1 MELLEKQKL
10 KMKLTIDQTI
20 LDKNGLTLE
29 EFLVL
34 YLGAKDVD
42 IKSVSQSLI
51 AKGLANKDL
60 FFNGRIV
67 VSDKVKDLISTIS
80 IDSDKNVIDKDS
92 EFTELATELR
102 EIYPAGRKDG
112 TTYMWRGTTAE
123 VAKKL
128 KTLVV
133 KYGYTINR
141 EDVLKATKE
150 YVNSFNGNYRYMQ
163 LLKYFIL
170 KSVRDADGNVDIKS
184 ELMSLIEN
192 SDQIDAQR
200 DDWVSNMI

>member
-1 MELLEKQKL
+1 
-10 KMKLTIDQTI
+10 MKLTIDQTI
-20 LDKNGLTLE
+20 LDKNNLTIE

-34 YLGAKDVD
+34 FLSAREVD
-42 IKSVSQSLI
+42 IGVISQSLV
-51 AKGLANKDL
+51 AKGLADKDL
-60 FFNGRIV
+60 FSSGKLVI
-67 VSDKVKDLISTIS
+67 SDKVKDLVSTIP
-80 IDSDKNVIDKDS
+80 IESDKNVIDKDS

-170 KSVRDADGNVDIKS
+170 KSVKDADGNVDIKS

>member
-1 MELLEKQKL
+1 
-10 KMKLTIDQTI
+10 MKLTIDQTI
-20 LDKNGLTLE
+20 LDKNNLTLE

-34 YLGAKDVD
+34 FLSAREVD
-42 IKSVSQSLI
+42 IGVISQSLV
-51 AKGLANKDL
+51 AKGLADKDL
-60 FFNGRIV
+60 FSSGKLVI
-67 VSDKVKDLISTIS
+67 SDKVKDLISTIS
-80 IDSDKNVIDKDS
+80 IESDKNVIDKDS

-170 KSVRDADGNVDIKS
+170 KSVKDADGNVDIKS

>member
-1 MELLEKQKL
+1 
-10 KMKLTIDQTI
+10 MKLTIDQTI
-20 LDKNGLTLE
+20 LDKNDLTLE

-34 YLGAKDVD
+34 YLNAKDVD
-42 IKSVSQSLI
+42 IGTISQSLI
-51 AKGLANKDL
+51 AKGIANKDL
-60 FFNGRIV
+60 FSSGKLV
-67 VSDKVKDLISTIS
+67 VSDKAKELISTIFT
-80 IDSDKNVIDKDS
+80 DSEKNVINKDS

-112 TTYMWRGTTAE
+112 TAYMWRGTTAE

-133 KYGYTINR
+133 KYGFTINK
-141 EDVLKATKE
+141 EDVVKATKE

-170 KSVRDADGNVDIKS
+170 KSVKDADGNVDVKS
-184 ELMSLIEN
+184 ELMSIIEN
-192 SDQIDAQR
+192 SGQLDNQR

>member
-1 MELLEKQKL
+1 
-10 KMKLTIDQTI
+10 MKLTIDQTI
-20 LDKNGLTLE
+20 LDKNDLTLE

-42 IKSVSQSLI
+42 IESVSQSLI
-51 AKGLANKDL
+51 AKGLADKDL
-60 FFNGRIV
+60 FSNGRIV
-67 VSDKVKDLISTIS
+67 VSDKVKDLVSTIS

-92 EFTELATELR
+92 EVTELATELR

-133 KYGYTINR
+133 KYGFTINR
-141 EDVLKATKE
+141 EDVIKATKE
-150 YVNSFNGNYRYMQ
+150 YVSSFNGNYKYMQ

>member
-1 MELLEKQKL
+1 
-10 KMKLTIDQTI
+10 MKLTIDQTI
-20 LDKNGLTLE
+20 LENNNLTLE

-34 YLGAKDVD
+34 FLSAKEVD
-42 IKSVSQSLI
+42 IGDISQSLV
-51 AKGLANKDL
+51 AKGFADKDL
-60 FFNGRIV
+60 FSSGKLVI
-67 VSDKVKDLISTIS
+67 SDKVKDLISTIS
-80 IDSDKNVIDKDS
+80 IDSDKNVIGKDS

-133 KYGYTINR
+133 KYGFVINK
-141 EDVLKATKE
+141 ESVIKATKE

-170 KSVRDADGNVDIKS
+170 KSVKDADGNVDIKS
-184 ELMSLIEN
+184 ELMSIIEN
-192 SDQIDAQR
+192 SGQLDAQKE
-200 DDWVSNMI
+200 DWVSNMV

>member
-1 MELLEKQKL
+1 
-10 KMKLTIDQTI
+10 MKLTIDQTI

-42 IKSVSQSLI
+42 IASVSQSLI
-51 AKGLANKDL
+51 AKGLADKDL

-67 VSDKVKDLISTIS
+67 VSDKVKDLVSTIS

>member
-1 MELLEKQKL
+1 
-10 KMKLTIDQTI
+10 MKLTIDQTI
-20 LDKNGLTLE
+20 LENNNLTLE

-34 YLGAKDVD
+34 FLSAKEVD
-42 IKSVSQSLI
+42 IGDISQSLV
-51 AKGLANKDL
+51 AKGFADKDL
-60 FFNGRIV
+60 FSSGKLVI
-67 VSDKVKDLISTIS
+67 SDKVKDLISTIS

-133 KYGYTINR
+133 KYGFVINK
-141 EDVLKATKE
+141 ESVIKATKE

-170 KSVRDADGNVDIKS
+170 KSVKDADGNVDIKS
-184 ELMSLIEN
+184 ELMSIIEN
-192 SDQIDAQR
+192 SGQLDDQR
-200 DDWVSNMI
+200 EDWVSNMV

>member
-1 MELLEKQKL
+1 
-10 KMKLTIDQTI
+10 MKLTIDQTI
-20 LDKNGLTLE
+20 LENNNLTLE

-34 YLGAKDVD
+34 FLSAKEVD
-42 IKSVSQSLI
+42 IGDISQSLV
-51 AKGLANKDL
+51 AKGFADKDL
-60 FFNGRIV
+60 FSSGKLVI
-67 VSDKVKDLISTIS
+67 SDKVKDLISTIS

-112 TTYMWRGTTAE
+112 TTYMWRGTTEE

-133 KYGYTINR
+133 KYGFVINK
-141 EDVLKATKE
+141 ESVIKATKE

-170 KSVRDADGNVDIKS
+170 KSVKDADGNVDIKS
-184 ELMSLIEN
+184 ELMSIIEN
-192 SDQIDAQR
+192 SGQLDAQKE
-200 DDWVSNMI
+200 DWVSNMV

>member
-1 MELLEKQKL
+1 
-10 KMKLTIDQTI
+10 MKLTIDQTI
-20 LDKNGLTLE
+20 LENNNLTLG

-34 YLGAKDVD
+34 FLSAKEVD
-42 IKSVSQSLI
+42 IGDISQSLV
-51 AKGLANKDL
+51 AKGFADKDL
-60 FFNGRIV
+60 FSSGKLVI
-67 VSDKVKDLISTIS
+67 SDKVKDLISTIS

-133 KYGYTINR
+133 KYGFVINK
-141 EDVLKATKE
+141 ESVIKATKE

-170 KSVRDADGNVDIKS
+170 KSVKDADGNVDIKS
-184 ELMSLIEN
+184 ELMSIIEN
-192 SDQIDAQR
+192 SGQLDAQR
-200 DDWVSNMI
+200 EDWVSNMV

>member
-1 MELLEKQKL
+1 
-10 KMKLTIDQTI
+10 
-20 LDKNGLTLE
+20 
-29 EFLVL
+29 
-34 YLGAKDVD
+34 
-42 IKSVSQSLI
+42 
-51 AKGLANKDL
+51 
-60 FFNGRIV
+60 
-67 VSDKVKDLISTIS
+67 
-80 IDSDKNVIDKDS
+80 
-92 EFTELATELR
+92 
-102 EIYPAGRKDG
+102 
-112 TTYMWRGTTAE
+112 MWRGTTAE

>member
-1 MELLEKQKL
+1 
-10 KMKLTIDQTI
+10 MKLTIDQTI
-20 LDKNGLTLE
+20 LDKN
-29 EFLVL
+29 
-34 YLGAKDVD
+34 
-42 IKSVSQSLI
+42 
-51 AKGLANKDL
+51 
-60 FFNGRIV
+60 
-67 VSDKVKDLISTIS
+67 KVKDLVSTIS
-80 IDSDKNVIDKDS
+80 IESDKNVIDKDS

>member
-1 MELLEKQKL
+1 
-10 KMKLTIDQTI
+10 MKLTIDQTI

-42 IKSVSQSLI
+42 IESVSQSLI

-60 FFNGRIV
+60 FFKGRIV
-67 VSDKVKDLISTIS
+67 VSDKVKDLVSTIS

-133 KYGYTINR
+133 KYGFTINK
-141 EDVLKATKE
+141 EDVIKATKE
-150 YVNSFNGNYRYMQ
+150 YVSSFNGNYKYMQ

-170 KSVRDADGNVDIKS
+170 KSVRDADGNVDVKS
-184 ELMSLIEN
+184 ELMSIIEN
-192 SDQIDAQR
+192 SGQLDAQR
-200 DDWVSNMI
+200 EDWVSNMV

>member
-1 MELLEKQKL
+1 
-10 KMKLTIDQTI
+10 MKLTIDQTI
-20 LDKNGLTLE
+20 LENNNLTLE

-34 YLGAKDVD
+34 FLSAKEVD
-42 IKSVSQSLI
+42 IGDISQSLI
-51 AKGLANKDL
+51 AKGFADKDL
-60 FFNGRIV
+60 FSSGKLVI
-67 VSDKVKDLISTIS
+67 SDKVKDLISTIS

-92 EFTELATELR
+92 EFTELAAELR

-133 KYGYTINR
+133 KYGFVINK
-141 EDVLKATKE
+141 ESVIKATKE

-170 KSVRDADGNVDIKS
+170 KSVKDADGNVDIKS
-184 ELMSLIEN
+184 ELMSIIEN
-192 SDQIDAQR
+192 SGQLDTQR
-200 DDWVSNMI
+200 EDWVSNMV

>member
-1 MELLEKQKL
+1 
-10 KMKLTIDQTI
+10 MKLTIDQTI
-20 LDKNGLTLE
+20 LENNNLTLE

-34 YLGAKDVD
+34 FLSAKEVD
-42 IKSVSQSLI
+42 IGDISQSLV
-51 AKGLANKDL
+51 AKGFAHKVL
-60 FFNGRIV
+60 FSSGKLVI
-67 VSDKVKDLISTIS
+67 SDKVKDLISTIS

-133 KYGYTINR
+133 KYGFVINK
-141 EDVLKATKE
+141 ESVIKATKE

-170 KSVRDADGNVDIKS
+170 KSVKDADGNVDIKS
-184 ELMSLIEN
+184 ELMSIIEN
-192 SDQIDAQR
+192 SGQLDAQR
-200 DDWVSNMI
+200 EDWVSNMV

>member
-1 MELLEKQKL
+1 
-10 KMKLTIDQTI
+10 MKLTIDQTI
-20 LDKNGLTLE
+20 LDKNNLTLE

-51 AKGLANKDL
+51 AKGLADKDL

-133 KYGYTINR
+133 KYGFTINK
-141 EDVLKATKE
+141 EDVIKATKE
-150 YVNSFNGNYRYMQ
+150 YVSSFNGNYKYMQ

-170 KSVRDADGNVDIKS
+170 KSVRDADGNVDVKS
-184 ELMSLIEN
+184 ELMSIIEN
-192 SDQIDAQR
+192 SGQLDAQR
-200 DDWVSNMI
+200 EDWVSNMV

>member
-1 MELLEKQKL
+1 
-10 KMKLTIDQTI
+10 MKLTIDQTV

-42 IKSVSQSLI
+42 IASVSQSLI
-51 AKGLANKDL
+51 AKGLADKDL

-133 KYGYTINR
+133 KYGFTINK
-141 EDVLKATKE
+141 EDVIKATKE
-150 YVNSFNGNYRYMQ
+150 YVSSFNGNYRYMQ

-170 KSVRDADGNVDIKS
+170 KSVKDADGNVDIKS
-184 ELMSLIEN
+184 ELMSFIEN
-192 SDQIDAQR
+192 SG
-200 DDWVSNMI
+200 

>member
-1 MELLEKQKL
+1 
-10 KMKLTIDQTI
+10 MKLTIDQTI
-20 LDKNGLTLE
+20 LDKNNLTIE

-34 YLGAKDVD
+34 FLSAREVD
-42 IKSVSQSLI
+42 IGVISQSLV
-51 AKGLANKDL
+51 AKGLADKDL
-60 FFNGRIV
+60 FSSGKLVI
-67 VSDKVKDLISTIS
+67 SDKVKDLISTIS

-102 EIYPAGRKDG
+102 EIYLAGRKDG

-170 KSVRDADGNVDIKS
+170 KSVKDADGNVDIKS

>member
-1 MELLEKQKL
+1 
-10 KMKLTIDQTI
+10 MKLTIDQTI
-20 LDKNGLTLE
+20 LDKNNLTIE

-34 YLGAKDVD
+34 FLSAREVD
-42 IKSVSQSLI
+42 IGVISQSLV
-51 AKGLANKDL
+51 AKGLADKDL
-60 FFNGRIV
+60 FSSGKLVI
-67 VSDKVKDLISTIS
+67 SDKVKDLISTIS

-170 KSVRDADGNVDIKS
+170 KSVKDADGNVDIKS

>member
-1 MELLEKQKL
+1 
-10 KMKLTIDQTI
+10 MKLTIDQAI
-20 LDKNGLTLE
+20 LDKNNLTIE

-34 YLGAKDVD
+34 FLSAREVD
-42 IKSVSQSLI
+42 IGVISQSLV
-51 AKGLANKDL
+51 AKGFADKDL
-60 FFNGRIV
+60 FSSGKLVI
-67 VSDKVKDLISTIS
+67 SDKVKDLISTIS

-170 KSVRDADGNVDIKS
+170 KSVKDADGNVDIKS

>member
-1 MELLEKQKL
+1 
-10 KMKLTIDQTI
+10 MKLTIDQTI
-20 LDKNGLTLE
+20 LENNNLTLE

-34 YLGAKDVD
+34 FLSAKEVD
-42 IKSVSQSLI
+42 IGDISQSLV
-51 AKGLANKDL
+51 AKGFADKDL
-60 FFNGRIV
+60 FSSGKLVI
-67 VSDKVKDLISTIS
+67 SDKVKDLISTIS

-133 KYGYTINR
+133 KYGFVINK
-141 EDVLKATKE
+141 ESVIKATKE

-170 KSVRDADGNVDIKS
+170 KSVKDADGNVDIKS
-184 ELMSLIEN
+184 ELMSIIEN
-192 SDQIDAQR
+192 SDQLDAQKE
-200 DDWVSNMI
+200 DWVSNMV

>member
-1 MELLEKQKL
+1 
-10 KMKLTIDQTI
+10 MKLTIDQTI
-20 LDKNGLTLE
+20 LENNNLTLE

-34 YLGAKDVD
+34 FLSAKEVD
-42 IKSVSQSLI
+42 IGDISQSLV
-51 AKGLANKDL
+51 AKGFADKDL
-60 FFNGRIV
+60 FSSGKLVI
-67 VSDKVKDLISTIS
+67 SDKVKDLISTIS

-133 KYGYTINR
+133 KYGFVINK
-141 EDVLKATKE
+141 ESVIKATKE
-150 YVNSFNGNYRYMQ
+150 YVNSFNGNYRYMP

-170 KSVRDADGNVDIKS
+170 KSVKDADGNVDIKS
-184 ELMSLIEN
+184 ELMSIIEN
-192 SDQIDAQR
+192 SGQLDAQR
-200 DDWVSNMI
+200 EDWVSNMV

>member
-1 MELLEKQKL
+1 
-10 KMKLTIDQTI
+10 MKLTIDQTI
-20 LDKNGLTLE
+20 LDKNNLTIE

-34 YLGAKDVD
+34 FLSAREVD
-42 IKSVSQSLI
+42 IGVISQSLV
-51 AKGLANKDL
+51 AKGLADKDL
-60 FFNGRIV
+60 FSSGKLVI
-67 VSDKVKDLISTIS
+67 SDKVKDLVSAIS
-80 IDSDKNVIDKDS
+80 IESDKNVIDKDS

-170 KSVRDADGNVDIKS
+170 KSVKDADGNVDIKS

>member
-1 MELLEKQKL
+1 
-10 KMKLTIDQTI
+10 MKLTIDQTI
-20 LDKNGLTLE
+20 LENNNLTLE

-34 YLGAKDVD
+34 FLSAKEVD
-42 IKSVSQSLI
+42 IGDISQSLV
-51 AKGLANKDL
+51 AKGFADKDL
-60 FFNGRIV
+60 FSSGKLVI
-67 VSDKVKDLISTIS
+67 SDKVKDLISTIS

-92 EFTELATELR
+92 EFKELATELR

-133 KYGYTINR
+133 KYGFVINK
-141 EDVLKATKE
+141 ESVIKATKE

-170 KSVRDADGNVDIKS
+170 KSVKDADGNVDIKS
-184 ELMSLIEN
+184 ELMSIIEN
-192 SDQIDAQR
+192 SGQLDAQR
-200 DDWVSNMI
+200 EDWVSNMV

>member
-1 MELLEKQKL
+1 
-10 KMKLTIDQTI
+10 MKLTIDQTI
-20 LDKNGLTLE
+20 LEKNNLTLE

-34 YLGAKDVD
+34 FLSAKEVD
-42 IKSVSQSLI
+42 IGDISQSLV
-51 AKGLANKDL
+51 AKGFADKDL
-60 FFNGRIV
+60 FSSGKLVI
-67 VSDKVKDLISTIS
+67 SDKVKDLISTIS

-133 KYGYTINR
+133 KYGFVINK
-141 EDVLKATKE
+141 ESVIKATKE

-170 KSVRDADGNVDIKS
+170 KSVKDADGNVDIKS
-184 ELMSLIEN
+184 ELMSIIEN
-192 SDQIDAQR
+192 SDQLDAQR
-200 DDWVSNMI
+200 EDWVSNMV

>member
-1 MELLEKQKL
+1 
-10 KMKLTIDQTI
+10 MKLTIDQTI
-20 LDKNGLTLE
+20 LDKNNLTLE

-34 YLGAKDVD
+34 FLSAREVD
-42 IKSVSQSLI
+42 IGVISQSLV
-51 AKGLANKDL
+51 AKGLADKDL
-60 FFNGRIV
+60 FSSGKLVI
-67 VSDKVKDLISTIS
+67 SDKVKDLVYTIS
-80 IDSDKNVIDKDS
+80 IESDKNVIDKDS

-170 KSVRDADGNVDIKS
+170 KSVKDADGNVDIKS

>member
-1 MELLEKQKL
+1 
-10 KMKLTIDQTI
+10 MKLTIDQTV

-42 IKSVSQSLI
+42 IESVSQSLI
-51 AKGLANKDL
+51 AKGLADKDL
-60 FFNGRIV
+60 FSNGRIV
-67 VSDKVKDLISTIS
+67 ISDKVKDLVSTIS

-192 SDQIDAQR
+192 SDQIYAQR

>member
-1 MELLEKQKL
+1 
-10 KMKLTIDQTI
+10 MKLTIDQSI
-20 LDKNGLTLE
+20 LDKYNMTLE

-42 IKSVSQSLI
+42 IESVSQSLI
-51 AKGLANKDL
+51 AKGFADKDL
-60 FFNGRIV
+60 FSNGKIV
-67 VSDKVKDLISTIS
+67 VSDKIKDLISTIS

-92 EFTELATELR
+92 EYMELAVELR
-102 EIYPAGRKDG
+102 ELYPAGRKDG

-133 KYGYTINR
+133 KYGYTLDKKEVI
-141 EDVLKATKE
+141 KATKD
-150 YVNSFNGNYRYMQ
+150 YISSFNGNYRYMQ

-170 KSVRDADGNVDIKS
+170 KSVKDADGNTEVKS

-192 SDQIDAQR
+192 SGQIDNQR
-200 DDWVSNMI
+200 DDWMSTMV